1 VREQWRN
8 ALATGL
14 ITPVILSGGSGSRLW
29 PMSRRDYPKQFL
41 PLAGDNTMLQ
51 DTALRVGV
59 ADRFAPVLVVCDE
72 EHRFMVAEQLRRLD
86 QPPQGILLEP
96 IGRNTAPA
104 LTAAALW
111 LLARDPDATML
122 VLPSDHVV
130 QDIPAFRKATYT
142 AAEAAQSGQL
152 VTFGIEPR
160 APETGFGYIAA
171 GTPDPDIDGV
181 RKVDGFVEKP
191 DRPTAEGFVAGG
203 NHFWNSGMFV
213 FRADALIAEIEK
225 FAPDVAAATR
235 AALANGTEDLD
246 FFRLDSDT
254 FATAPAVSIDYAVM
268 EKTDRANMVPV
279 SMGWSDVGSWGALWE
294 IGDKDSDGNVVVGDV
309 MQVGSSDCYLR
320 SDGTLVAAIGLE
332 DFVVVA
338 STDAVLVAPMNEV
351 QQVRDIV
358 EQLGQNERSE
368 AVTFPEVFRPWGWYK
383 TLNSGPG
390 FNVKRITIH
399 PGGRVHLRRHRH
411 TAQHWMIV
419 DGTAE
424 VTLDGATSN
433 LGPGESI
440 SIPAGAAHA
449 LATTENQALSLIEVQ
464 AGPNAGKDEF
474 ERLEDS

>member
-1 VREQWRN
+1 M
-8 ALATGL
+8 ATGL

-41 PLAGDNTMLQ
+41 PLAGGNTMLH
-51 DTALRVGV
+51 DTALRVGE

-111 LLARDPDATML
+111 LLDRDPDATML

-130 QDIPAFRKATYT
+130 QDIPAFRKAAYT

>member
-1 VREQWRN
+1 
-8 ALATGL
+8 LATGL

-59 ADRFAPVLVVCDE
+59 ADRFAPVLVVCNE

-130 QDIPAFRKATYT
+130 QDIPAFRKAAYT

-191 DRPTAEGFVAGG
+191 DRPTAKGFVAGG

-225 FAPDVAAATR
+225 FAPDVATATR
-235 AALANGTEDLD
+235 AALANGAEDLD
-246 FFRLDSDT
+246 FFRLDPDT

-320 SDGTLVAAIGLE
+320 SDGPLVAAIGLE

>member
-1 VREQWRN
+1 
-8 ALATGL
+8 LATGL
-14 ITPVILSGGSGSRLW
+14 ITPVILSGGSGGRLW

-59 ADRFAPVLVVCDE
+59 ADRFAPVLVVCNE

-142 AAEAAQSGQL
+142 AAEAAQSGRL